1 MTGDQGGEF
10 RMAGQWLRRQA
21 WAQDRA
27 GARAGARHPQS
38 ARAGAWHPQSARVDA
53 RHPQSARV
61 YDYWLGG
68 KDNFAADRDAAH
80 EAATANPGIVADA
93 EANRAFLGRAVHH
106 LASRCGIGQFL
117 DIGAGLPAAGN
128 THEVAQA
135 VIPAARVVYADS
147 DPAVLT
153 HARARLVSGPAGH
166 CDYLDAELR
175 DPVAILRAAAHTLD
189 LTRPVAVLLLLV
201 LHLIPDAED
210 PHEIVASLLD
220 GVPGGSYL
228 VLSHPA
234 SDVRPAEVA
243 EMTRRI
249 NQRLM
254 GTKATV
260 RDRAQ
265 VSRFF
270 TGLGLAEPGVV
281 QPQQWRPEPG
291 QEAPPEVAIW
301 CGVARKS

>member
-1 MTGDQGGEF
+1 
-10 RMAGQWLRRQA
+10 MAGQWLRRQA
-21 WAQDRA
+21 PAQDQA
-27 GARAGARHPQS
+27 ARAEARQPQS
-38 ARAGAWHPQSARVDA
+38 ARADARHPQSARVDA

-68 KDNFAADRDAAH
+68 KDNFSADRDAAH
-80 EAATANPGIVADA
+80 EAAAVNPGIVADA
-93 EANRAFLGRAVHH
+93 AANRAFLGRAVHY
-106 LASRCGIGQFL
+106 LASRCGISQFL
-117 DIGAGLPAAGN
+117 DIGAGLPAACN

-147 DPAVLT
+147 DPVVLT
-153 HARARLVSGPAGH
+153 HARAQLVSGPAGH

-175 DPVAILRAAAHTLD
+175 DPVAILQAAAHTLD

-201 LHLIPDAED
+201 LQLIPDAEN

-220 GVPGGSYL
+220 GVPVGSYL
-228 VLSHPA
+228 MLSHPA

-249 NQRLM
+249 NQRLI

-270 TGLGLAEPGVV
+270 TGLELAKPGVV
-281 QPQQWRPEPG
+281 QPQQWHPEPG
-291 QEAPPEVAIW
+291 QEAPPDVAVW

>member
-1 MTGDQGGEF
+1 
-10 RMAGQWLRRQA
+10 MAGQWLRRQA
-21 WAQDRA
+21 PAQDRA
-27 GARAGARHPQS
+27 ARADARHPQS
-38 ARAGAWHPQSARVDA
+38 ARADARQPQSARVDA

-68 KDNFAADRDAAH
+68 KDNFSADRDAAH
-80 EAATANPGIVADA
+80 EAAAVNPGIVADA
-93 EANRAFLGRAVHH
+93 AANRAFLGRAVHY
-106 LASRCGIGQFL
+106 LASRCGISQFL
-117 DIGAGLPAAGN
+117 DIGAGLPAACN

-147 DPAVLT
+147 DPVVLT
-153 HARARLVSGPAGH
+153 HARAQLVSGAAGH

-201 LHLIPDAED
+201 LQLIPDAEN

-220 GVPGGSYL
+220 GVPVGSYL
-228 VLSHPA
+228 MLSHPA

-249 NQRLM
+249 TS
-254 GTKATV
+254 G
-260 RDRAQ
+260 
-265 VSRFF
+265 
-270 TGLGLAEPGVV
+270 
-281 QPQQWRPEPG
+281 
-291 QEAPPEVAIW
+291 
-301 CGVARKS
+301 